1 MEKDAYENQG
11 GSPYFKGI
19 FRICGQHVCKACEDV
34 ARHFFGHYYDSF
46 GLPSFHGQGGRSGE
60 AFITAFILAA
70 LYILSGA
77 VLGTAYKKSGLAD
90 TRCAYSLD
98 EGGMDIKMGDLS
110 GDLSWSYVKYV
121 KETKN
126 LFIIRAK
133 GSQFIIPKRCLKSA
147 EFREFIKNTLPEEK
161 IKRLK
166 YTIDKET
173 EDNGD

>member
-1 MEKDAYENQG
+1 MKIKVDHLTSKEFSEYADSTFAKPVKM
-11 GSPYFKGI
+11 SLGI
-19 FRICGQHVCKACEDV
+19 FLGIIMTVLACLL
-34 ARHFFGHYYDSF
+34 FTGK
-46 GLPSFHGQGGRSGE
+46 GGG
-60 AFITAFILAA
+60 AVKPLFITAFILAA